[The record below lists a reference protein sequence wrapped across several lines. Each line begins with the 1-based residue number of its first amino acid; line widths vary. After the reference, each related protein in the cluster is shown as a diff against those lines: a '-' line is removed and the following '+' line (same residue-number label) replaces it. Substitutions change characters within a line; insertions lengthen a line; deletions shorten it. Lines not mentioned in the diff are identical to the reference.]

1 MMFKEL
7 TSRATMGSSAIDRP
21 SIMQAVRAHLST
33 RIDLD
38 IATLSLL
45 GT

>member
-1 MMFKEL
+1 
-7 TSRATMGSSAIDRP
+7 MGSSAIDRP